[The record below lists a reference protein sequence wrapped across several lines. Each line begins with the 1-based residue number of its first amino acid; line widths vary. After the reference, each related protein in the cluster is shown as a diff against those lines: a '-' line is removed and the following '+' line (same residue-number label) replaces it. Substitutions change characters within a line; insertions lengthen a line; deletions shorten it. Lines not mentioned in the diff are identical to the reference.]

1 MVVTDMYTDEA
12 LYVLRSI
19 YPNASRQQLLDAI
32 NYSIQKR
39 YREQKCTLSNNYTKK
54 STELTLSQVIEYINK
69 KQPICTAYGVMFKQP
84 NADVP
89 NPLVDLIRSFMEN
102 RDIYKKEMFKFP
114 KGSYDF
120 AKWNLAQ
127 LLEKRDGNSIYGC
140 LGNATSLLYNINVA
154 AAITAQGR
162 SLISNATMFFEG
174 FLSNG
179 VKFASLEEVLHYI
192 YKVGTEKPNRRFKDS
207 DILDRNIT
215 VEECLMK
222 IVWSIG
228 DYKNGRFK
236 WIPDFSDLDVIY
248 NTLRGLDQEEI
259 NRIYYKNNLY
269 EFLNNTSMTK
279 ALIYIIKSLKTPYMA
294 CAEVPD
300 EIKVEL
306 DTLQDFLREY
316 VYYPH
321 IWMDRVDRCQNMI
334 KNVCAISDTDSTI
347 VCFDPF
353 YRFVLDKV
361 RYEDVP
367 ISKIELEV
375 WNEDKSKI
383 GIRPFIIPPEKLD
396 YDFESDEIIYTRE
409 KINPYIFLPQ
419 DNLRYSIINII
430 AYISGNLCN
439 EYNIEFTKH
448 SGSFKPDKKCLLYL
462 KNEFL
467 FKRGLLTDGK
477 KNYATNQ
484 EVQEG
489 NIIPKGIKTQ
499 LDIKGLPI
507 NKSTLKPAVKS
518 ELQKILF
525 EEILDKETI
534 DQVEI
539 IKRLAIFAKQIRTS
553 LECGNKEYYKPM
565 VIKSVDNYDDP
576 MRNQG
581 IKASTIWNAVRGEE
595 LEAINL
601 SERNTIDIVKVLITP
616 ANIESIREE
625 FPDVY
630 ERFIELF
637 KDQYI
642 FAPKA
647 SGIKYEVT
655 SLAIPIDVE
664 TPVWVMRFID
674 YDSIINDCLCNFP
687 TDSVNIVSL
696 DNDNVNYSNIMK
708 I

>member
-1 MVVTDMYTDEA
+1 MV
-12 LYVLRSI
+12 
-19 YPNASRQQLLDAI
+19 
-32 NYSIQKR
+32 
-39 YREQKCTLSNNYTKK
+39 
-54 STELTLSQVIEYINK
+54 
-69 KQPICTAYGVMFKQP
+69 
-84 NADVP
+84 
-89 NPLVDLIRSFMEN
+89 
-102 RDIYKKEMFKFP
+102 
-114 KGSYDF
+114 
-120 AKWNLAQ
+120 
-127 LLEKRDGNSIYGC
+127 
-140 LGNATSLLYNINVA
+140 YNINVA
-154 AAITAQGR
+154 AAITSQGR
-162 SLISNATMFFEG
+162 ALISNATMFFEG

-192 YKVGTEKPNRRFKDS
+192 YKVGTERPTRRFRDCN
-207 DILDRNIT
+207 ILDRNISK
-215 VEECLMK
+215 EECFLK
-222 IVWSIG
+222 IIWSIG
-228 DYKNGRFK
+228 DYKNGKYK
-236 WIPDFSDLDVIY
+236 WLPDFNDLDIIY

-269 EFLNNTSMTK
+269 EFLNNTSMTR
-279 ALIYIIKSLKTPYMA
+279 ALVYIIKSLKTPYMA
-294 CAEVPD
+294 CDKVPD

-396 YDFESDEIIYTRE
+396 YDFETDSIITTRE

-419 DNLRYSIINII
+419 DNLRYSVINII
-430 AYISGNLCN
+430 AYIAGNLCN

-448 SGSFKPDKKCLLYL
+448 SGSFQPDKKCLLYL

-477 KNYATNQ
+477 KNYATKQ

-489 NIIPKGIKTQ
+489 KIIPKGIATQ

-507 NKSTLKPAVKS
+507 NKSTLKPAIKT
-518 ELQKILF
+518 ELKKILF
-525 EEILDKETI
+525 EEILDKDKV

-539 IKRLAIFAKQIRTS
+539 IKRLAILDKQMRIS
-553 LECGNKEYYKPM
+553 LESGSKEFYKPL
-565 VIKSVDNYDDP
+565 VIKSIDNYDDP

-581 IKASTIWNAVRGEE
+581 IKASMIWNAVKDDN

-601 SERNTIDIVKVLITP
+601 AERNTIDIIKVLITP
-616 ANIESIREE
+616 DNIESIKDE
-625 FPDVY
+625 FPDTY
-630 ERFIELF
+630 NKFIELF
-637 KDQYI
+637 KNRDI

-647 SGIKYEVT
+647 SGIKYDIT
-655 SLAIPIDVE
+655 SLAIPIDVA
-664 TPVWVMRFID
+664 TPKWVMGFID
-674 YDSIINDCLCNFP
+674 YNSIVNDCLKNFP
-687 TDSVNIVSL
+687 IESVNIMRL
-696 DNDNVNYSNIMK
+696 GNDNVNYSNIMK

>member
-1 MVVTDMYTDEA
+1 MVVMDDYIKETM
-12 LYVLRSI
+12 YVLQSM
-19 YPNASRQQLLDAI
+19 YPNATPQQLEQAI

-39 YREQKCTLSNNYTKK
+39 YRDETCTLSNNYKQR
-54 STELTLSQVIEYINK
+54 STEVTLAEMINYIEK

-84 NADVP
+84 NPDEP
-89 NPLVDLIRSFMEN
+89 DPLVDLIRSFMEN
-102 RDIYKKEMFKFP
+102 RDIYKAEMFKFP
-114 KGSYDF
+114 KGTYDF

-140 LGNATSLLYNINVA
+140 LGNATSLVYNINVA
-154 AAITAQGR
+154 AAITSQGR
-162 SLISNATMFFEG
+162 ALISNATMFFEG

-192 YKVGTEKPNRRFKDS
+192 YKVGTERPTRRFRDC

-215 VEECLMK
+215 KEECFLK
-222 IVWSIG
+222 IIWSIG
-228 DYKNGRFK
+228 DYKNGKYK
-236 WIPDFSDLDVIY
+236 WLPDFNDLDIIY

-269 EFLNNTSMTK
+269 EFLNNTSMTR
-279 ALIYIIKSLKTPYMA
+279 ALVYIIKSLKTPYMA
-294 CAEVPD
+294 CDKVPD

-396 YDFESDEIIYTRE
+396 YDFETDSIITTRE

-419 DNLRYSIINII
+419 DNLRYSVINII
-430 AYISGNLCN
+430 AYIAGNLCN

-448 SGSFKPDKKCLLYL
+448 SGSFQPDKKCLLYL

-477 KNYATNQ
+477 KNYATKQ

-489 NIIPKGIKTQ
+489 KIIPKGIATQ

-507 NKSTLKPAVKS
+507 NKSTLKPAIKT
-518 ELQKILF
+518 ELKKILF
-525 EEILDKETI
+525 EEILDKDKV

-539 IKRLAIFAKQIRTS
+539 IKRLAILDKQMRIS
-553 LECGNKEYYKPM
+553 LESGSKEFYKPL
-565 VIKSVDNYDDP
+565 VIKSIDNYDDP

-581 IKASTIWNAVRGEE
+581 IKASMIWNAVKDDN

-601 SERNTIDIVKVLITP
+601 AERNTIDIIKVLITP
-616 ANIESIREE
+616 DNIESIKDE
-625 FPDVY
+625 FPDTY
-630 ERFIELF
+630 NKFIELF
-637 KDQYI
+637 KNRDI

-647 SGIKYEVT
+647 SGIKYDIT
-655 SLAIPIDVE
+655 SLAIPIDVA
-664 TPVWVMRFID
+664 TPKWVMGFID
-674 YDSIINDCLCNFP
+674 YNSIVNDCLKNFP
-687 TDSVNIVSL
+687 IESVNIMRL
-696 DNDNVNYSNIMK
+696 GNDNVNYSNIMK